1 MTDKAKIRIGR
12 LTSVG
17 RGGIEIA
24 RLYRCARR
32 GEIETIEA
40 YRLASV
46 LSVLKSCLEASE
58 VERRLADLEA
68 AISRREQAYRPRLV
82 Q

>member
-1 MTDKAKIRIGR
+1 MQAKSKVRIGR

-17 RGGIEIA
+17 RVGIEIA

-58 VERRLADLEA
+58 VERRLEELEA
-68 AISRREQAYRPRLV
+68 AVSAREQPFRPRIV
-82 Q
+82 R

>member
-17 RGGIEIA
+17 RVGIEIA

-32 GEIETIEA
+32 GQIETIEA

-46 LSVLKSCLEASE
+46 LSVLKSCLAASKV
-58 VERRLADLEA
+58 VERRLEERSRGQCEREAIQAADC
-68 AISRREQAYRPRLV
+68 
-82 Q
+82 